1 MGKIKAINISNL
13 DGENT
18 FYINQA
24 ILNKNKGIV
33 NDRYYGNF
41 KNSYEQVTFIESE
54 KIDDFNKKIKKKLDY
69 KDFRRNIITSG
80 INLNK
85 LLNKKIQINN
95 VVFKIHELCQP
106 CKYLQ
111 NKLEVKNLVKLLA
124 FKSGVRA
131 EILMSGEISI
141 NDQIKI
147 DKGLNI
153 KSVLLPFFFT
163 LKSAAKRLS
172 STFFPNNSLK
182 KGTFLKFF
190 SNKYNGP

>member
-13 DGENT
+13 VGENT

-95 VVFKIHELCQP
+95 VVFRIHELCQP

-111 NKLEVKNLVKLLA
+111 NKLEVKNLIKLLA

-131 EILMSGEISI
+131 EILTSGEISI

-147 DKGLNI
+147 I
-153 KSVLLPFFFT
+153 K
-163 LKSAAKRLS
+163 
-172 STFFPNNSLK
+172 
-182 KGTFLKFF
+182 
-190 SNKYNGP
+190 

>member
-18 FYINQA
+18 FYINHA

-33 NDRYYGNF
+33 IDRYYGNF

-54 KIDDFNKKIKKKLDY
+54 KIDDFNKKIRKKIDY

-80 INLNK
+80 IDLNK
-85 LLNKKIQINN
+85 TINKKIQINN

-124 FKSGVRA
+124 FRSGVRA
-131 EILMSGEISI
+131 EILISGEISI

-147 DKGLNI
+147 I
-153 KSVLLPFFFT
+153 K
-163 LKSAAKRLS
+163 
-172 STFFPNNSLK
+172 
-182 KGTFLKFF
+182 
-190 SNKYNGP
+190 

>member
-13 DGENT
+13 VGENP

-95 VVFKIHELCQP
+95 VIFKIHELCQP

-111 NKLEVKNLVKLLA
+111 NKLGVKNLVKLLA

-147 DKGLNI
+147 I
-153 KSVLLPFFFT
+153 K
-163 LKSAAKRLS
+163 
-172 STFFPNNSLK
+172 
-182 KGTFLKFF
+182 
-190 SNKYNGP
+190 

>member
-18 FYINQA
+18 FYVNQA
-24 ILNKNKGIV
+24 ILMKNKGII
-33 NDRYYGNF
+33 NDRYYENF
-41 KNSYEQVTFIESE
+41 KNNYEQVTFIESE
-54 KIDDFNKKIKKKLDY
+54 KIDDFNKKIKENLDY

-141 NDQIKI
+141 NDQITI
-147 DKGLNI
+147 I
-153 KSVLLPFFFT
+153 K
-163 LKSAAKRLS
+163 
-172 STFFPNNSLK
+172 
-182 KGTFLKFF
+182 
-190 SNKYNGP
+190 